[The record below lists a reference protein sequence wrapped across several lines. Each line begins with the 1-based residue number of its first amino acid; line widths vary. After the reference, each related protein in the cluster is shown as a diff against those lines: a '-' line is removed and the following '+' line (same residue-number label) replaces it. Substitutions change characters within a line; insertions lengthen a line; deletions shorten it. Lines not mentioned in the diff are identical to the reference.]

1 MPLKQNA
8 CLSPSSVCFYCL
20 LQIRLIAE
28 EHLNRFYK
36 KLPQLNYERSKALSI
51 NQSKF
56 LPQIIFDHSSLQ
68 ATSPISLQSLSSL
81 TFYLS
86 WLIFGSNCQGNIEY
100 QDKYFNFQFFTP
112 NFLYFQVKVRLSDR
126 RTFCTYTITTLS
138 ARLCTVWFPLISL

>member
-1 MPLKQNA
+1 MLLKQNA

-56 LPQIIFDHSSLQ
+56 LPQIIFEHSSLQ
-68 ATSPISLQSLSSL
+68 VTSPISLQSLSDL
-81 TFYLS
+81 TFYPGFYLDQ
-86 WLIFGSNCQGNIEY
+86 IVKVTSNIKINISI
-100 QDKYFNFQFFTP
+100 FNFLLQIFYIFKLKYVCRTD
-112 NFLYFQVKVRLSDR
+112 VRSV
-126 RTFCTYTITTLS
+126 RT
-138 ARLCTVWFPLISL
+138 